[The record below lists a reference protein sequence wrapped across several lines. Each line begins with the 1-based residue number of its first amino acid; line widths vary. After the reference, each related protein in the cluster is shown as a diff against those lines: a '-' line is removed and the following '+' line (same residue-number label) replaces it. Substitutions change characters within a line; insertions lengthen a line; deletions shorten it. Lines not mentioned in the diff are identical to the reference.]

1 MILKLSHHHR
11 CLHIYRQKS
20 INFCRFIYTLKLY
33 KFRKANVFMNLN
45 GHDMA
50 IDDVNLQ
57 IIDILAKDS
66 STPFVEIA
74 KRVGISDAT
83 VHLRVKRL
91 MDEGIIRRFTLSLN
105 NDLLGYDHL
114 AFVGINIRSGFADQV
129 TEELSNLEEVL
140 ELHEMHNRFDLLLK
154 IRAKDL
160 AHMRDIVENKVRK
173 LPHILET
180 ELMTVLKTSK
190 EQQMVSLSKDIEK
203 SKYYS

>member
-1 MILKLSHHHR
+1 MLYLKLQI
-11 CLHIYRQKS
+11 IY
-20 INFCRFIYTLKLY
+20 INTLKLY

-91 MDEGIIRRFTLSLN
+91 INEGIIHRFTLSLN

-140 ELHEMHNRFDLLLK
+140 EIHEMHNRFDLFPK

-160 AHMRDIVENKVRK
+160 THMRDIVENKVRK

-180 ELMTVLKTSK
+180 ELMTVLKTNK
-190 EQQMVSLSKDIEK
+190 EEQMVSLSKDIEK
-203 SKYYS
+203 SKNYAVNL